1 MKKRII
7 LLGAVFL
14 FVLFLGGCA
23 ASQPETTMYL
33 SYGTQGPLS
42 GELASHNPKYFYDR
56 SEAACIGVVEEI
68 QSDSP
73 FVGPKNTPY
82 AGDALTKA
90 TVRVTEVLKGDLD
103 DTIEVC
109 YVSGTIPIK
118 DYLDHFNYDGPL
130 SREELKERY
139 ATDEELKNLREVSCT
154 SVAAKKVILGQK
166 TLFLLYETPG
176 IDCFILLTHGLTV
189 YPIDDNDKV
198 FLSQYPKY
206 ETLEQLKSE
215 LMGED

>member
-33 SYGTQGPLS
+33 SYGRGPLS
-42 GELASHNPKYFYDR
+42 GELASHDPKYFYDR

-68 QSDSP
+68 QSDSV

-109 YVSGTIPIK
+109 YVSGTIPIE

-130 SREELKERY
+130 SREELKEHY

-154 SVAAKKVILGQK
+154 SDAAKKVLLGQR
-166 TLFLLYETPG
+166 TLFILYETPG
-176 IDCFILLTHGLTV
+176 IDCFILPTHGLTV
-189 YPIDDNDKV
+189 YPIDGNGEV